1 MASERHPRRWKARQA
16 ARRLAPLTV
25 VGVGVPAMPAWDGDS
40 EPILDAILGSLR
52 ALVIVTDAEGRI
64 RYFNPT
70 AEAVAGVRASDVL
83 GRPITELVPPEDVE
97 GLERLLRRLLEDE
110 GPIETVQ
117 PWVRPDG
124 RRRLISWVNTA
135 IVRGGRIE
143 YLIGTGTDITE
154 ARRAEDAVAAIEVIG
169 DLLATHGPTPDT
181 LYRTLRELADRFDY
195 KYLSIYLLDGGS
207 HLKLGAQIGYTTPVD
222 TFDAETGVIG
232 RSLRTRERQF
242 IPDTSVD
249 PEYISASDRVRSEI
263 CVPLIVSGEI
273 LGVINIEADE
283 PPLDTRDLSLVQAI
297 SDRIAGSLALGRK
310 VRQLEVQAFHDPL
323 TGLAN
328 RALFQDR
335 LEHALL
341 RAARTFDQVGV
352 LFLDLDDFKT
362 VNDGLGHAVGDAVLR
377 VVAERLRHALR
388 PEDTVARLGGDE
400 FAVLLEAVPDRE
412 AARATAARLLEALR
426 PPLELAG
433 RTVGAGA
440 SIGVVVGDSSAGDLL
455 RDADVAMYRAKE
467 AGKGQVVQF
476 EPAMRDAAIA
486 RLELDRDLRIALDR
500 KDLFLAY
507 QPIVDVATG
516 AIVEAEALV
525 RWRHPTRG
533 ILPPGA
539 FMHAAEETGLI
550 VPMGRALLRE
560 ACRQGQAWAESGMP
574 PLPIAVNLSPRQLID
589 ADLVRDVRSALD
601 DATLDPCL
609 LTLEITEDVLMA
621 NLERAAALL
630 ASLRELGVRIAIDD
644 FGTGYSSLSYVKAL
658 PIDVLKV
665 DRAFVSGLGDGGP
678 RDAVTETLFRLGSLL
693 GVETVAEGVETL
705 AQLEAV
711 RAFGATRAQG
721 FLFARPMTPE
731 DLVRLVQS

>member
-1 MASERHPRRWKARQA
+1 MLARPSETGPMPLWDEA
-16 ARRLAPLTV
+16 A
-25 VGVGVPAMPAWDGDS
+25 
-40 EPILDAILGSLR
+40 EPILRAILGSLR
-52 ALVIVTDAEGRI
+52 ALVIVTDADGRI
-64 RYFNPT
+64 CYFNPT
-70 AEAVAGVRASDVL
+70 AEAVAGIRASDVV
-83 GRPITELVPPEDVE
+83 GRPVAELVPPEDV
-97 GLERLLRRLLEDE
+97 GGVERLVQRLLDDE
-110 GPIETVQ
+110 GPIETIQ
-117 PWVRPDG
+117 RWVRPDG
-124 RRRLISWVNTA
+124 KRRLISWVNAAVT
-135 IVRGGRIE
+135 RGGRID

-154 ARRAEDAVAAIEVIG
+154 SRRAEDSVAAIEVIG

-181 LYRTLRELADRFDY
+181 MYRTLRELADRFEY
-195 KYLSIYLLDGGS
+195 TYLSIYLLEGTA
-207 HLKLGAQIGYTTPVD
+207 LKLGAQIGYTTPVD

-242 IPDTSVD
+242 IPDTTTD
-249 PEYISASDRVRSEI
+249 PDYISANDRVKSEI
-263 CVPLIVSGEI
+263 CVPLIVSGEVH
-273 LGVINIEADE
+273 GVINIEADE
-283 PPLDTRDLSLVQAI
+283 PPLDARDLSLIQAI
-297 SDRIAGSLALGRK
+297 SDRIAGALALGRK

-362 VNDGLGHAVGDAVLR
+362 VNDGLGHAAGDALLR
-377 VVAERLRHALR
+377 VVGERLRSELR

-412 AARATAARLLEALR
+412 AARATAARLLDALR

-433 RTVGAGA
+433 RTVVASA
-440 SIGVVVGDSSAGDLL
+440 SIGAVVGDSSAGDLL

-500 KDLFLAY
+500 RDLFLVY

-516 AIVEAEALV
+516 AIVEAEALA

-533 ILPPGA
+533 VLPPGA
-539 FMHAAEETGLI
+539 FMGAAEETGLI
-550 VPMGRALLRE
+550 VPMGRALLRD
-560 ACRQGQAWAESGMP
+560 ACRQAQAWSESGMRP
-574 PLPIAVNLSPRQLID
+574 IPIAVNLSPRQLID
-589 ADLVRDVRSALD
+589 ADLIRDVRSALE
-601 DATLDPCL
+601 DASLEPCW

-630 ASLRELGVRIAIDD
+630 SSLRELGVRIAIDD

-665 DRAFVSGLGDGGP
+665 DRAFISGLGDGGP
-678 RDAVTETLFRLGSLL
+678 RDAVAETLFRLGTLL

-705 AQLEAV
+705 VQLEAV

-721 FLFARPMTPE
+721 FLFARPIPPE
-731 DLVRLVQS
+731 DLVRLVRG